1 MQVFYHVRYLNF
13 PWRTSLYVQLPLRSG
28 TYMLSSRKGHMRY
41 ADDEPMKELDSNSR
55 LGYDPELPPYEERVP
70 QKDNCIDV

>member
-1 MQVFYHVRYLNF
+1 
-13 PWRTSLYVQLPLRSG
+13 
-28 TYMLSSRKGHMRY
+28 MRY